1 MGTIATRLSVDEF
14 LAMEETKPYRELING
29 EVIEKAMPP
38 QSHSDAVLD
47 AAFAVRQAVSEAG
60 GHLFTELRC
69 LYLSEDRV
77 FLPDLCVFADDN
89 LPLQGQNPVESVP
102 DFVIEVLSSEDRASR
117 VNEKISF
124 YLRAGVRLLW
134 GRGPGAG
141 SGDDAPAGQPAA
153 RRRPGR
159 GPVGGACARRVQC
172 AGGRSVH
179 VSERE
184 GQFVGTDAPLRVGRF
199 AVAAPRSPRGRSLTV
214 AALRAHSSRC
224 IS

>member
-134 GRGPGAG
+134 GLH
-141 SGDDAPAGQPAA
+141 
-153 RRRPGR
+153 RPGSPPLDAGR
-159 GPVGGACARRVQC
+159 GEDLSAEPVLGGFSAPVDDLFTSANAR
-172 AGGRSVH
+172 A
-179 VSERE
+179 
-184 GQFVGTDAPLRVGRF
+184 
-199 AVAAPRSPRGRSLTV
+199 
-214 AALRAHSSRC
+214 SS
-224 IS
+224 